1 MKVTSVEK
9 AWEVANRIFPT
20 DYMKDEQSSQR
31 AGYPIYRSTADHVNA
46 WISDLNC
53 RLEVNIQNP
62 DTKNIES
69 TNIWIE
75 EKVDEFQSEKVV
87 KKAPAAVVMKH
98 YYSDKWCNTSEAR
111 TQEQLQQIAKQIR
124 ENCTVVAIH
133 DQSKMYGDGK
143 ACTEYQNESL
153 GIRYWIH
160 DNFGH
165 ISEITEARSY

>member
-1 MKVTSVEK
+1 MQVRTVKE
-9 AWEVANRIFPT
+9 AWELANKLFPT

-31 AGYPIYRSTADHVNA
+31 AGYPIYISTAEGNES
-46 WISDLNC
+46 WISDLGN
-53 RLEVNIQNP
+53 RLELNIWK
-62 DTKNIES
+62 DGGVES
-69 TNIWIE
+69 INIWIE

-124 ENCTVVAIH
+124 EVCAVVQIH

-143 ACTEYQNESL
+143 ACTEYQNEIL

-160 DNFGH
+160 DTFGY
-165 ISEITEARSY
+165 ISDITEARSY

>member
-1 MKVTSVEK
+1 MQVRTVKD
-9 AWEVANRIFPT
+9 AWELANKLFPT
-20 DYMKDEQSSQR
+20 DYIQDTESSQR
-31 AGYPIYRSTADHVNA
+31 AGYPIYRSTAEGNDS
-46 WISDLNC
+46 WISDLGN
-53 RLEVNIQNP
+53 RLEVNIWIE
-62 DTKNIES
+62 DDDGVES

-124 ENCTVVAIH
+124 ENCTVVQIH

-143 ACTEYQNESL
+143 ACTEYQNENL

-165 ISEITEARSY
+165 ISDITEARSY

>member
-1 MKVTSVEK
+1 MKATSVKE
-9 AWEVANRIFPT
+9 AWEIADKIFPT
-20 DYMKDEQSSQR
+20 DYEKDEASSQR
-31 AGYPIYRSTADHVNA
+31 AGYPIYVSTSEGNDS
-46 WISDLNC
+46 WISDLGN
-53 RLEVNIQNP
+53 RLELNIWKG
-62 DTKNIES
+62 DGLES
-69 TNIWIE
+69 ANIWIE

-87 KKAPAAVVMKH
+87 KKAPAAVVVKH

-124 ENCTVVAIH
+124 EVCTVVQIH

-160 DNFGH
+160 DTFGC
-165 ISEITEARSY
+165 ISDITEARSY

>member
-1 MKVTSVEK
+1 MQMRTNKE
-9 AWEVANRIFPT
+9 AWEVADMIFPT
-20 DYMKDEQSSQR
+20 DYEKDEASSKN
-31 AGYPIYRSTADHVNA
+31 AGYPIYKSTAEGNDS
-46 WISDLNC
+46 WISDLGN
-53 RLEVNIQNP
+53 RLELNIWK
-62 DTKNIES
+62 DGYCES

-75 EKVDEFQSEKVV
+75 EEVDKFESEKAV

-124 ENCTVVAIH
+124 EVCTVVQIH
-133 DQSKMYGDGK
+133 DQPKMYGDGK
-143 ACTEYQNESL
+143 ACTEYQNENL

-165 ISEITEARSY
+165 ISDITEARSY